1 MQKYMTITATALT
14 AAALLAAGPAH
25 ADTGDDFVCQMLD
38 QYGPSDAVFNQFAR
52 SARNVGASSY
62 DFRTFMYD
70 QLSLCPSYKNAYFQ
84 WQAGI

>member
-1 MQKYMTITATALT
+1 
-14 AAALLAAGPAH
+14 
-25 ADTGDDFVCQMLD
+25 MLD